1 MRTAADNARSGTA
14 LAAHWTIDPA
24 VSYLNHGSFG
34 ATPKHVIEFQQ
45 TMRDRMERQGV
56 RFFVRDLEG
65 LLDSARAE
73 LGAFLGADADD
84 LAFISNATTGVNAV
98 LRSLDF
104 GPGDELLTT
113 NQEYNACANALR
125 YIAERSGATPVVAEI
140 PFPIA
145 SPDQVVEAVLS
156 MVTDRTRIALLDH
169 VTSQTGLVFPIERL
183 VRELEARGV
192 DTLVDGAHSPGMV
205 EVDIDR
211 LGAAYYT
218 GNLHKWVCA
227 PKGAAFLHVR
237 RDRQERI
244 RPAIIS
250 HGANSPRTD
259 RSRFRVEF
267 DWMGTDDPTA
277 WLAAPEAIR
286 FMGSLLPGGWD
297 EVRRR
302 NRELCLAS
310 RRVLCERLGVA
321 IPAPEEMIGSIASIP
336 LVDGADAPQP
346 SALFLDP
353 MQDVLLE
360 EFGIEVPVI
369 PWPAPPKRLLRISAQ
384 LYNEAS
390 EYERLATAVERALE
404 GERTTT

>member
-1 MRTAADNARSGTA
+1 MRTAADNIRSGSA

-34 ATPKHVIEFQQ
+34 ATPRHVLEFQQ
-45 TMRDRMERQGV
+45 SLRDRMERQGV

-84 LAFISNATTGVNAV
+84 LAFVSNATTGVNAV

-104 GPGDELLTT
+104 APGDELLTT

-145 SPDQVVEAVLS
+145 SPDQVVEAVLNS
-156 MVTDRTRIALLDH
+156 VTDRTRIALLDH

-205 EVDIDR
+205 PVEIDR

-302 NRELCLAS
+302 NRELCLAG
-310 RRVLCERLGVA
+310 RRVLCERLGVD

-384 LYNEAS
+384 LYNEAA

-404 GERTTT
+404 GERATG